1 MGNPAR
7 KIEQIT
13 NWSAISV
20 VFFIPKGVWIS
31 TVYNAIL
38 YSVHMPLFLLFVHY
52 FFKNAIFMY
61 IYVSYLTQKMIKNA
75 IVFW

>member
-20 VFFIPKGVWIS
+20 VFFIPKESESRLI
-31 TVYNAIL
+31 YNAIL
-38 YSVHMPLFLLFVHY
+38 YSVHMPLFLLFVQYSSETH
-52 FFKNAIFMY
+52 AIFMY
-61 IYVSYLTQKMIKNA
+61 IYVSLFDPEND
-75 IVFW
+75 

>member
-13 NWSAISV
+13 IDQQFV
-20 VFFIPKGVWIS
+20 VFFIPKESESRPI
-31 TVYNAIL
+31 YNAIL
-38 YSVHMPLFLLFVHY
+38 YSVHMPLFLHIVQYSSETH
-52 FFKNAIFMY
+52 AIFMY

-75 IVFW
+75 IFF

>member
-20 VFFIPKGVWIS
+20 VFLYLMS
-31 TVYNAIL
+31 LNLDLYNAFTQFIC
-38 YSVHMPLFLLFVHY
+38 HY
-52 FFKNAIFMY
+52 FSYSFNISSETHAIFMY
-61 IYVSYLTQKMIKNA
+61 IYFLFDPEND
-75 IVFW
+75 

>member
-20 VFFIPKGVWIS
+20 VFFIPKSLNLDRFIMQFFTQFILFPYSFNIS
-31 TVYNAIL
+31 E
-38 YSVHMPLFLLFVHY
+38 
-52 FFKNAIFMY
+52 NAIFMY
-61 IYVSYLTQKMIKNA
+61 IYVLFDPEND
-75 IVFW
+75 